1 MVDFIEKH
9 IIVSLILLFSSTFLF
24 TYYLIPRI
32 IKLVNYKHLMDTP
45 NHRSSH
51 KELTPTFG
59 GIAFYI
65 ILVFTLLLINDM
77 DGSKISLNIIASLSI
92 LLFIGLKDDL
102 VVISYKAKLLGQL
115 FSVLVFLYTTGLYQI
130 NFHGFLGLYELG
142 FWLGSMISIL
152 ISLSI
157 INALN
162 LIDGIDGLA
171 SATGIII
178 LSLFAIIFF
187 TIQNYYFAIIC
198 VSFIGSL
205 LAFLRFNLSSRKKIF
220 MGDTGSLIIGFTVS
234 VLTLKF
240 LTLDKA
246 IIQQI
251 NFIPHNSMFVIL
263 SILVFPMFDMFRIIM
278 VRISKNKHP
287 LLADKNHT
295 HHVLLD
301 LGNSHRKTS
310 LIICVISFI
319 LSILLIYLTTIID
332 NSWVLA
338 LIFVVT
344 FCVFMWIFFKLS
356 LKRELEF

>member
-9 IIVSLILLFSSTFLF
+9 IILSLVLLILSTFLF

-32 IKLVNYKHLMDTP
+32 IKLVNYKKLMDVP
-45 NHRSSH
+45 NHRSAH

-65 ILVFTLLLINDM
+65 VLVFTLLLINDM

-102 VVISYKAKLLGQL
+102 VVISYKTKLLGQL
-115 FSVLVFLYTTGLYQI
+115 FSVLVFLYTTDLYQI
-130 NFHGFLGLYELG
+130 NFHGFLGLHELD
-142 FWLGSMISIL
+142 FWLSSIISIL

-171 SATGIII
+171 SATGVII
-178 LSLFAIIFF
+178 LTLFAVIFF
-187 TIQNYYFAIIC
+187 AIKNYYFTIIC

-205 LAFLRFNLSSRKKIF
+205 LAFLRFNLSSKKKIF
-220 MGDTGSLIIGFTVS
+220 MGDTGSLIIGFTIAI
-234 VLTLKF
+234 LTLKF
-240 LTLDKA
+240 LTLDKTV
-246 IIQQI
+246 IQQI

-263 SILVFPMFDMFRIIM
+263 SILIFPMFDMFRIIM
-278 VRISKNKHP
+278 VRISKKKHP

-295 HHVLLD
+295 HHILLD
-301 LGNSHRKTS
+301 LGNSHKKAS
-310 LIICVISFI
+310 FLICIFSFVV
-319 LSILLIYLTTIID
+319 SIVLIYLTTIVD
-332 NSWVLA
+332 NSWLLA
-338 LIFVVT
+338 LIFTVT
-344 FCVFMWIFFKLS
+344 FCVFMWVFFKLS
-356 LKRELEF
+356 SKRVFQI